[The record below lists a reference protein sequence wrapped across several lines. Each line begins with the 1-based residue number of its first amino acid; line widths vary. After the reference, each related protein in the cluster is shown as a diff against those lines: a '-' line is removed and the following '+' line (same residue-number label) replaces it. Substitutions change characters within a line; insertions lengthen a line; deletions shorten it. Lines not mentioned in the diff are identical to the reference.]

1 MFEKEFETKYYK
13 LVFMNKKNKIK
24 FIFNTFIIILSFL
37 NYIISF
43 IFMLYV
49 MIVLRDVFYASIV
62 LLVYFLLDISLNG
75 LWYGIFPTIKNIMI
89 YQFHNEYLKSKY
101 FVLYGIYN
109 EDTKFYKEMRE
120 KLSKEVKKEMYLYN
134 FFEEENT
141 EVKEKVL
148 KKELKYKKWPFITTN
163 IFIKIH
169 SNLRNLF
176 IFLMPVLVFIT
187 YFL

>member
-62 LLVYFLLDISLNG
+62 LLVYFLLDICLNG
-75 LWYGIFPTIKNIMI
+75 L
-89 YQFHNEYLKSKY
+89 
-101 FVLYGIYN
+101 
-109 EDTKFYKEMRE
+109 
-120 KLSKEVKKEMYLYN
+120 
-134 FFEEENT
+134 
-141 EVKEKVL
+141 
-148 KKELKYKKWPFITTN
+148 
-163 IFIKIH
+163 
-169 SNLRNLF
+169 
-176 IFLMPVLVFIT
+176 
-187 YFL
+187 